1 MRATTVRGAAR
12 LAADGVVGVS
22 TIAEALQA
30 EILARLPL
38 ASTGVPRIV
47 GQVAGLAH
55 RSVRGIARGIG
66 AGLDRLLERAAP
78 AGWHGDGTD
87 AERRLRAIANGV
99 FGDHLAASGNVLALP
114 MHLRIGGRSVDV
126 DTTALAAALPRAR
139 PRMLL
144 MVHGLCMS
152 AAQWTRGTH
161 DHGVVVAAAH
171 DFELVHVEYNS
182 GLPIADNG
190 ARLAELLQRLGEAW
204 PVELTQLAI
213 VGHSMG
219 GLVARSAI
227 HQATAAGHDWP
238 RRLRD
243 LVFLGT
249 PHHGAPLERIG
260 HAVDRLLLATPW
272 SAPFALLGRARSAGI
287 VDLRHGTL
295 LAGAGAR
302 STPVPLPRG
311 VRCRAVAGSLHPPPT
326 ARARQ
331 WVGDGLVPL
340 DSALGRHP
348 EADRELRFAR
358 GSQRVVDGAGHFDLL
373 SDPRVAQQL
382 VTWLAPAARG
392 RR

>member
-1 MRATTVRGAAR
+1 MKAIALRGAAR

-30 EILARLPL
+30 EILARIPL
-38 ASTGVPRIV
+38 ASTGVPRVV
-47 GQVAGLAH
+47 GLVAGLAH
-55 RSVRGIARGIG
+55 RGVRGIARGIG
-66 AGLDRLLERAAP
+66 SGLDGLVERAAP
-78 AGWHGDGTD
+78 AGWRGDGSDT
-87 AERRLRAIANGV
+87 ERRLRAIANGV

-114 MHLRIGGRSVDV
+114 MHLRIDGRAVDASA
-126 DTTALAAALPRAR
+126 TALAAALPRAR
-139 PRMLL
+139 PRVLL

-161 DHGVVVAAAH
+161 DHGAVLAAAH

-190 ARLAELLQRLGEAW
+190 HQLAALLQRLAEAW
-204 PVELTQLAI
+204 PVELRRLAI

-219 GLVARSAI
+219 GLVARSAV
-227 HQATAAGHDWP
+227 HQATAAGHEWP

-287 VDLRHGTL
+287 TDLRHGTL
-295 LAGAGAR
+295 LAGDDAR
-302 STPVPLPRG
+302 SAVVPLPRG
-311 VRCRAVAGSLHPPPT
+311 VRCRAIAGSLHAPPT
-326 ARARQ
+326 ARARH
-331 WVGDGLVPL
+331 WIGDGLVPL

-348 EADRELRFAR
+348 ETDRALRFAR
-358 GSQRVVDGAGHFDLL
+358 CSQQVVDGLGHFDLL
-373 SDPRVAQQL
+373 ADPRVAQQL
-382 VTWLAPAARG
+382 VAWLAPAARG